1 MIRTVLA
8 KRARWL
14 ARLVAIAVPVA
25 GAGAQG
31 IDLTQGGPIQIT
43 ARDGIEWRQADQ
55 VVIANGDAKAVRAN
69 VTVTADRLI
78 AWYRKKETPN
88 RPPMSQQPATQPVPA
103 PAANGAAGSTETEG
117 NEVYR
122 LRAEGNVHIFTATDQ
137 AWGDQATYDL
147 DQAVLVMTGRA
158 LKLASPDNTLTARD
172 TLEYWSRKHMSVARG
187 DAVVVTSDARR
198 VAADV
203 LVAVMVDAP
212 AVPAGAAQGGVPA
225 RGAQGGVPAGGAQG
239 GVPVGG
245 QGAAPV
251 AARPAAAGGSAAGD
265 STAAMAGKLERV
277 EAFNN
282 VSVRTQTEIVTGDRG
297 VYIPDTGIAR
307 LGGHV
312 RITRGPNQVNGNE
325 AVVNMKTGI
334 ATLLAGGGGRVSGL
348 VMPGDRSTGAA
359 LTAGAPDKTAPAKP
373 APAPAAGTAPVQP
386 PAAQSSAAQPQ
397 VLAQPPVQTGAPLS
411 LAPPGSTGPDTR
423 ARGSAASGPATSG
436 TRQ

>member
-1 MIRTVLA
+1 MIRAALA

-14 ARLVAIAVPVA
+14 ARLLAIAAPVA

-78 AWYRKKETPN
+78 AWYRKKEAPN
-88 RPPMSQQPATQPVPA
+88 GSPVTQQPA

-203 LVAVMVDAP
+203 LVAFMVDAP
-212 AVPAGAAQGGVPA
+212 VASAGSAQGGGQAGGAPVAAKPA
-225 RGAQGGVPAGGAQG
+225 PAGGA
-239 GVPVGG
+239 P
-245 QGAAPV
+245 
-251 AARPAAAGGSAAGD
+251 AGGAPAGD
-265 STAAMAGKLERV
+265 STAAMAGKLEHV

-297 VYIPDTGIAR
+297 VYVPDTGIAR

-334 ATLLAGGGGRVSGL
+334 ATLLAGAGGRVSGL

-359 LTAGAPDKTAPAKP
+359 LTAGAPDKAAPAKAAPAPGTAPAAAPP
-373 APAPAAGTAPVQP
+373 AVPAPVQP
-386 PAAQSSAAQPQ
+386 PAAQTQ
-397 VLAQPPVQTGAPLS
+397 VLAPAPAQTGAPLS
-411 LAPPGSTGPDTR
+411 LAPPRPAATDSGAQGST
-423 ARGSAASGPATSG
+423 TSG
-436 TRQ
+436 ARP